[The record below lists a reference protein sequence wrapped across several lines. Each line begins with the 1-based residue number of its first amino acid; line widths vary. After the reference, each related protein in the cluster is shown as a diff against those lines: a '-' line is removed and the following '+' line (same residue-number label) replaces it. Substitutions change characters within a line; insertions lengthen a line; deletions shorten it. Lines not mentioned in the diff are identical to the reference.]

1 MYDIM
6 WQVEEIHMLDPCIL
20 GPMHAIIVLLIIMW
34 NDVCIFFLLFI
45 IYILPRMFVAY
56 ILHKCLDFHFN
67 FNKGSGQ
74 SYN

>member
-34 NDVCIFFLLFI
+34 NDVCIIFLFI
-45 IYILPRMFVAY
+45 FYQG
-56 ILHKCLDFHFN
+56 CL
-67 FNKGSGQ
+67 
-74 SYN
+74 